1 MNMANQQHAGKTKR
15 ATLITLVCLGLITSM
30 GHAASPTLPDNP
42 SYRGEIRRGA
52 DGTLTV
58 TPPASPADGATAS
71 DTYTPRTLRVGR
83 FQPYTS
89 IAAAAKDARNGDTV
103 EIEAG
108 DYPGDVAIWTQDQL
122 TIRAVGG
129 KARLAANGRHV
140 ERKGIWIVRGGR
152 ITVENIEFSGAKVEH
167 RNGAG
172 IRFEKGHL
180 ILRNCAFFDNENG
193 ILTHNDEISELD
205 IENSEFARNGYGG
218 GQTHNIYVGSIK
230 RFRLTGSYSHHAN
243 GGQLVKSRA
252 RETHILYNRLT
263 DETGRASYEID
274 LPSGGIAYVIGNII
288 QQSPNAIN
296 GHFISFGVEGYKWDK
311 NELYLINN
319 TLIDNRPA
327 NGRFLL
333 LKPGPASIRAIN
345 NILYGPD
352 TLNPA
357 DRPTAASRP
366 DGQLPGTYENNPRV
380 RLDEFNNPEN
390 YDYTLKATSKLR
402 NTAINPGVFNNF
414 QLSPERQY
422 SHPMQVIGRQKPM
435 NHPGAVQDFIA
446 PKNNFKR

>member
-1 MNMANQQHAGKTKR
+1 MTMTRQMTTGNARIA
-15 ATLITLVCLGLITSM
+15 CLAILACLAINLM
-30 GHAASPTLPDNP
+30 GAAQGASPGLPETP
-42 SYRGEIRRGA
+42 GYLGEIRRGP

-58 TPPASPADGATAS
+58 TPQSPAADGDSAAPAA
-71 DTYTPRTLRVGR
+71 TPRILRVGR

-152 ITVENIEFSGAKVEH
+152 ITIENIEFSGAKVEH

-193 ILTHNDEISELD
+193 ILTHNDESSELD
-205 IENSEFARNGYGG
+205 IENSEFARNGFGA

-230 RFRLTGSYSHHAN
+230 RFRMTGSYSHHAN

-252 RETHILYNRLT
+252 RESHILYNRLT
-263 DETGRASYEID
+263 DETGSASYELD

-366 DGQLPGTYENNPRV
+366 DGQIPGTYENNPRV
-380 RLDEFNNPEN
+380 RLDEFSHPES
-390 YDYTLKATSKLR
+390 YDYALKPGSRLR
-402 NTAINPGVFNNF
+402 NTAIKPGLANKFP
-414 QLSPERQY
+414 LTPDRQY
-422 SHPMQVIGRQKPM
+422 RHPMQVIELQKPLS
-435 NHPGAVQDFIA
+435 HPGAIQSDTGG
-446 PKNNFKR
+446 KQ

>member
-1 MNMANQQHAGKTKR
+1 MFGTQRLFRQIRTTMTAR
-15 ATLITLVCLGLITSM
+15 SLATLLALAPCLTL
-30 GHAASPTLPDNP
+30 AASPELPGGP
-42 SYRGEIRRGA
+42 EYRGEIRRGP
-52 DGTLTV
+52 DGSLTV
-58 TPPASPADGATAS
+58 TPLSAGNSGE
-71 DTYTPRTLRVGR
+71 PRTLQVGR
-83 FQPYTS
+83 LHPYAT

-108 DYPGDVAIWTQDQL
+108 DYVGDVAIWAQDNL

-129 KARLAANGRHV
+129 RAKLFANGRHV
-140 ERKGIWIVRGGR
+140 ERKGIWIVRGGN
-152 ITVENIEFSGAKVEH
+152 ITVENIEFHDAKVEH

-193 ILTHNDEISELD
+193 ILTHNDEISELE
-205 IENSEFARNGYGG
+205 IESSEFARNGYGD

-230 RFRLTGSYSHHAN
+230 RFTLTGSYSHHAN
-243 GGQLVKSRA
+243 VGQLVKSRA
-252 RETHILYNRLT
+252 QESYILYNRLT

-311 NELYLINN
+311 NELFLINN

-333 LKPGPASIRAIN
+333 LKPGPGHVTAIN
-345 NILYGPD
+345 NLTYGPD

-357 DRPTAASRP
+357 DRPGGPPPNTA
-366 DGQLPGTYENNPRV
+366 QLPGTYQNNLRA
-380 RLDEFNNPEN
+380 RLDDFTHPEN
-390 YDYTLKATSKLR
+390 YDYTLKASSKLR
-402 NTAINPGVFNNF
+402 NAAVNPENLKKLKF
-414 QLSPERQY
+414 LPRRQY
-422 SHPMQVIGRQKPM
+422 VHPMKTIELQRQPA
-435 NHPGAVQDFIA
+435 HPGAIQVDSNQT
-446 PKNNFKR
+446 K